1 MTTTNRQNNLLLN
14 QDWKTIYQTFKNA
27 DFKSY
32 DFENLRRVMIN
43 YLREN
48 YPEDF
53 NDYIESS
60 EYMALIDAIAFVGQS
75 LAFRID
81 LNSRENFIELAETK
95 DSVVRLAR
103 LLSYNPKRNIAA
115 SGLLKFD
122 TITTTEDIVDGNGRN
137 LAQQV
142 IIWNDPT
149 NPNWFEQF
157 TLVLNAAM
165 SDNTE
170 FGRSQGTADIQGI
183 QSQQYRFRSRFTDIP
198 LFNFDKTVANRRVT
212 FEIVSTSFKGQDYF
226 YEESP
231 LPGREYGFVY
241 RQDGKGPASNN
252 SGFFVLLKQGSLE
265 GTDFEIAVPTTNEIV
280 SVDTA
285 NINNDDVWLYS
296 LNADATQN
304 QEWTKV
310 PALTGNN
317 IAYNSLESNL
327 RNIYNVVT
335 KADDKID
342 LIFADGVYGNLPQGA
357 FRVYYRV
364 SNGLSY
370 VIAPSEMRGINISI
384 PYVNKQGVAHE
395 LTISLGLKTSIT
407 NAAESE
413 DINSIRV
420 RAPAIYYTQ
429 NRMVTG
435 EDYNLAPLSSSQN
448 IVKVKSINR
457 TSSGISRNF
466 DIIDAS
472 GKYSSVNIFA
482 DDGFLY
488 REETRSLLSFK
499 YANRLEIINFIRE
512 TIEPRLNSA
521 STYNFYLTKFPKILF
536 TDTNFYFQQITKE
549 VNQTTGYFVNRIDS
563 TLLKVGTYTN
573 NTLKYIF
580 SGALVKFTAPTG
592 FHFMPNG
599 TLMAGPPDHPGATNF
614 KWSKVVKITGD
625 GTNAGRGTLSTG
637 QGPLVFN
644 DIIPTDAVISQIV
657 PRFLSDLPSSL
668 ELEMTNLFI
677 QNLNFGL
684 RYDPESS
691 EWKIVS
697 AANLNLVGSFS
708 LGSAG
713 DSSSTNLDTSW
724 IIAFVKKPDSYEIRL
739 RGQDY
744 IFGSLEQNRFYF
756 DVNQKT
762 YDSRTGKTIKDQ
774 IKILGINTD
783 NTRIAPLNQDLIF
796 EISDTIKFEDGYESS
811 REIKLSFSDSDDD
824 GVVDNP
830 EAFDQIVSDVADFK
844 YLFFEKTLDTEGN
857 IVFNYVPSDEILFNI
872 RNSQST
878 TDIDEFQN
886 GDYVYFFNENED
898 RIMQVDKS
906 TNTFLY
912 QPQYKA
918 VEGRDNIKFQYIH
931 NANVDRRID
940 PSVSNIV
947 DIYLLT
953 RTYDTEFRNYLAGVI
968 PNKPS
973 PPTSND
979 LKILYGTELDK
990 IKTISDEIIYY
1001 PVNYKILFGSTA
1013 DPKFQSVFKVV
1024 KNPTKSI
1031 NDNDLKVRIVN
1042 AIDAFFAVENWDF
1055 GDRFYIGELITYITN
1070 EVAPDVSNLVIVP
1083 RQPDQVFGSL
1093 LEIQSREDEIF
1104 VSGAT
1109 VDDVEI
1115 VSSINA
1121 VEVRVDPSRVISST
1135 ETTTSSSNT
1144 GSSGSSGSSGSGYY

>member
-14 QDWKTIYQTFKNA
+14 QDWKTVYQTFKNA

-122 TITTTEDIVDGNGRN
+122 TVTTTEDILDGNGRN
-137 LAQQV
+137 LSQQV
-142 IIWNDPT
+142 IIWNDPS
-149 NPNWFEQF
+149 NSNWFEQF

-170 FGRSQGTADIQGI
+170 FGRSQGSADIQGI
-183 QSQQYRFRSRFTDIP
+183 PSQQYRFRSNFTDIP
-198 LFNFDKTVANRRVT
+198 LFNFSKTVANRRVT

-226 YEESP
+226 YEEAP
-231 LPGREYGFVY
+231 LPGREFGFVY
-241 RQDGKGPASNN
+241 RQDGKGPSSPN
-252 SGFFVLLKQGSLE
+252 SGFFMLLKQGSLE
-265 GTDFEIAVPTTNEIV
+265 ATDFAISVPTTNEIV
-280 SVDTA
+280 SVDVP
-285 NINNDDVWLYS
+285 NINNDDIWLFS

-304 QEWTKV
+304 EEWVKV

-335 KADDKID
+335 KADDMID
-342 LIFADGVYGNLPQGA
+342 LVFADGVYGNLPQGS
-357 FRVYYRV
+357 FRTFYRV

-370 VIAPSEMRGINISI
+370 VISPSEMRGINISI
-384 PYVNKQGVAHE
+384 PYTNSQGVAHE

-413 DINSIRV
+413 DIDSIRV

-472 GKYSSVNIFA
+472 GKYSSVNIFG

-488 REETRSLLSFK
+488 TEETRSLLSFK
-499 YANRLEIINFIRE
+499 FTNRLEIINFIRN
-512 TIEPRLNSA
+512 TIESRLKS
-521 STYNFYLTKFPKILF
+521 SEIYNFYLTKFPKILF
-536 TDTNFYFQQITKE
+536 TDTNFIFQQVTKE
-549 VNQTTGYFVNRIDS
+549 INQTTGYFVNSIDS
-563 TLLKVGTYTN
+563 SLLKVGTYTN

-580 SGALVKFTAPTG
+580 SGSLIKFIPPEGKAFKSGSLVDIDLNDPEQTDKV
-592 FHFMPNG
+592 
-599 TLMAGPPDHPGATNF
+599 
-614 KWSKVVKITGD
+614 WSKVVKVTGD
-625 GTNAGRGTLSTG
+625 GTNANRGILSTG

-644 DIIPTDAVISQIV
+644 DIIPSGAIISQIT
-657 PRFLSDLPSSL
+657 PRFVSDLPSSL
-668 ELEMTNLFI
+668 ELEMTNLLTE
-677 QNLNFGL
+677 NLNFGL
-684 RYDPESS
+684 RYDAESS
-691 EWKIVS
+691 EWSIIT
-697 AANLNLVGSFS
+697 ADNLNLTGTFN
-708 LGSAG
+708 LGAAG
-713 DSSSTNLDTSW
+713 DRSGTNLDTSW
-724 IIAFVKKPDSYEIRL
+724 IIAFIKRPDSYEIRI

-756 DVNQKT
+756 DTNQKT

-783 NTRIAPLNQDLIF
+783 SSRIRPLKQDLVF
-796 EISDTIKFEDGYESS
+796 EVSDTVKFEDGYESS

-824 GVVDNP
+824 GVIDNP
-830 EAFDQIVSDVADFK
+830 DTFNQIVPSDANFK
-844 YLFFEKTLDTEGN
+844 YLFFEKSTDLEGN
-857 IVFNYVPSDEILFNI
+857 IVFNYIPDTVISFSIQ
-872 RNSQST
+872 NSQST
-878 TDIDEFQN
+878 TDINDFN
-886 GDYVYFFNENED
+886 DGDYIYFYNLNEN
-898 RIMQVDKS
+898 RVMKVDKS

-912 QPQYKA
+912 QPQFKA
-918 VEGRDNIKFQYIH
+918 VEGRDKIRFQYIH

-940 PSVSNIV
+940 PSVSNIIDV
-947 DIYLLT
+947 YLLT
-953 RTYDTEFRNYLAGVI
+953 RTYDTEFRNYLAGAI
-968 PNKPS
+968 STKPT

-979 LKILYGTELDK
+979 LKIVYGNELDK

-1001 PVNYKILFGSTA
+1001 PVTYKILFGNTA
-1013 DPKFQSVFKVV
+1013 DLKFQAVFKVV
-1024 KNPTKSI
+1024 KNPNKSI

-1042 AIDAFFAVENWDF
+1042 AIDAFFSVENWDF
-1055 GDRFYIGELITYITN
+1055 GDRFFIGELVAYVTN
-1070 EVAPDVSNLVIVP
+1070 EVSPDVSNLVIVP
-1083 RQPDQVFGSL
+1083 RQLDQAFGSL
-1093 LEIQSREDEIF
+1093 FEIQSREDEIF
-1104 VSGAT
+1104 ISGAT
-1109 VDDVEI
+1109 VDDIEIVNSISAVEIRTSPDQI
-1115 VSSINA
+1115 VSS
-1121 VEVRVDPSRVISST
+1121 T
-1135 ETTTSSSNT
+1135 
-1144 GSSGSSGSSGSGYY
+1144 